1 MPLKHNYHWQQHGLL
16 KCIIQPLL
24 LSRKSA
30 AKAYRYSIITVSIS
44 YWRVEKKN
52 KFSLFAHLMLGV
64 SFEQS
69 KTMFVLKHAI

>member
-44 YWRVEKKN
+44 YWRVEKEKKVFFICPFDARGIIRTVKN
-52 KFSLFAHLMLGV
+52 YVRS
-64 SFEQS
+64 
-69 KTMFVLKHAI
+69 